1 MTEGGA
7 SFVDAPEEPVP
18 DRRRVPD
25 RLSFDRPVEGRD
37 GTGGRM
43 RKSLA
48 GKGIRVGVG
57 DLGVAEHPAWVDRVV
72 ADVVGPDGVAPMAG
86 QEAKD
91 SPGRAAV

>member
-1 MTEGGA
+1 
-7 SFVDAPEEPVP
+7 
-18 DRRRVPD
+18 
-25 RLSFDRPVEGRD
+25 
-37 GTGGRM
+37 M